1 MGFFEGR
8 RYFLIMGCEL
18 LIKKQIKSYKD
29 LGVYTTAFSLA
40 IKVHKFLVYSH
51 ASLIECLSQ
60 LQMIEELYEIKVKR
74 SRHLRQSICI
84 STFEIYRLY
93 SFYGYLPQRYQA

>member
-60 LQMIEELYEIKVKR
+60 LQMIEELYEIKEVKP
-74 SRHLRQSICI
+74 LVLAY
-84 STFEIYRLY
+84 ENLGGKLY
-93 SFYGYLPQRYQA
+93 NFIRYVEKDWKTTKN